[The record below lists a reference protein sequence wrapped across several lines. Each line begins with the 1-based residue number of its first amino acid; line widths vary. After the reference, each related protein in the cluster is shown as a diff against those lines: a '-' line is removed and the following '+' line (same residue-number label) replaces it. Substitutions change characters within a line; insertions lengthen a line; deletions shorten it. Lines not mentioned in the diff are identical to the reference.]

1 MKKVLITLITL
12 ASIILNA
19 TAAIGDWKIY
29 MSYSDPQQI
38 QETGN
43 YLFVQA
49 SNSLYLYNKN
59 DQSIQTF
66 DKATGMSDVVINHI
80 SWNQKAKRLV
90 VVYDNSNIDLID
102 LQGNVTN
109 VPNLYNKS
117 MTEDKT
123 VNSIVNNDK
132 YAYIAT
138 NFGGIKLNVSAAEI
152 SESYMLGQ
160 SIKRFAV
167 SGSTIYAQTTQNKAI
182 SAPMSVNLQD
192 KANWTSAPTY
202 PAGIFD
208 EDKSAYNN
216 NIELVKTLNPGGPK
230 YNYFGYMKYKN
241 NRLYTTNGLVSTT
254 QNAIFQELNDNIWK
268 IYEYENIKEKTGVKY
283 EDFKCFDID
292 PTNPDHVFIGARN
305 GLYEY
310 NDGKFLKFYSKEND
324 APFGTGTNSG
334 NKEYEIIGGVIFDKN
349 NNLWC
354 LNCLSLEN
362 NIHILGKNGQWN
374 SLQEKELMK
383 MSSGRTL
390 STLSNMIFDN
400 EGYLWFVNYNWT
412 LAGVYR
418 YDISNN
424 TITCFENFINQDGT
438 AITISNGISCVAQ
451 DRNGDMW
458 IGTTSG
464 PLLLRKE
471 NFNNSNTTF
480 EQVKVPRNDGT
491 NLADYLLNGLW
502 VTSIVI
508 DKANRKWIGTNDN
521 GLYLISN
528 NNIEEIHHFT
538 TDNSNLL
545 SNSIL
550 SLALNETNGE
560 LYIGTNKG
568 LCSYSSDAT
577 VDYEEMTSDNMYAYP
592 NPVTPEYNGRVTIV
606 GLSFN
611 ANVKILNSNG
621 SIVAEGRSNGGSFTW
636 DCKNKK
642 GEKVASGVYMVT
654 TATENGEKGS
664 VCKITIIK

>member
-1 MKKVLITLITL
+1 MKKDIITIITL
-12 ASIILNA
+12 ASITLNA

-90 VVYDNSNIDLID
+90 VVYDTSTLDLID

-109 VPNLYNKS
+109 VPDLYNKS

-230 YNYFGYMKYKN
+230 YNYFAYMKYKN

-254 QNAIFQELNDNIWK
+254 QNAMCQE
-268 IYEYENIKEKTGVKY
+268 
-283 EDFKCFDID
+283 
-292 PTNPDHVFIGARN
+292 
-305 GLYEY
+305 
-310 NDGKFLKFYSKEND
+310 
-324 APFGTGTNSG
+324 
-334 NKEYEIIGGVIFDKN
+334 
-349 NNLWC
+349 
-354 LNCLSLEN
+354 
-362 NIHILGKNGQWN
+362 
-374 SLQEKELMK
+374 
-383 MSSGRTL
+383 
-390 STLSNMIFDN
+390 
-400 EGYLWFVNYNWT
+400 
-412 LAGVYR
+412 
-418 YDISNN
+418 
-424 TITCFENFINQDGT
+424 
-438 AITISNGISCVAQ
+438 
-451 DRNGDMW
+451 
-458 IGTTSG
+458 
-464 PLLLRKE
+464 
-471 NFNNSNTTF
+471 
-480 EQVKVPRNDGT
+480 
-491 NLADYLLNGLW
+491 
-502 VTSIVI
+502 
-508 DKANRKWIGTNDN
+508 
-521 GLYLISN
+521 
-528 NNIEEIHHFT
+528 
-538 TDNSNLL
+538 
-545 SNSIL
+545 
-550 SLALNETNGE
+550 
-560 LYIGTNKG
+560 
-568 LCSYSSDAT
+568 
-577 VDYEEMTSDNMYAYP
+577 
-592 NPVTPEYNGRVTIV
+592 
-606 GLSFN
+606 
-611 ANVKILNSNG
+611 
-621 SIVAEGRSNGGSFTW
+621 
-636 DCKNKK
+636 
-642 GEKVASGVYMVT
+642 
-654 TATENGEKGS
+654 
-664 VCKITIIK
+664 